1 MLRTAG
7 WTMLHQVSTFTAKIE
22 QRLRSSL
29 KRVRKRLTPQKHP
42 KRAGSKDS
50 KELLQRSR
58 DLLAEM
64 RAIGAEI
71 IVPCGDHVMRV
82 PADKLT
88 RLIVRKQ
95 GYQRDIFQRAIALA
109 EETGGLH
116 AGAAL
121 LDIGAN
127 IGMHT
132 LYGHLS
138 GRFSRVVSV
147 EASARN
153 FRFLES
159 NVRENGFDDKT
170 STIHCAGGRTAGVAK
185 LSRDPTNGLRA
196 SLVKRKGRD
205 ETGFEVESVGVRPVD
220 SILADL
226 HLEPN
231 AVGMSWVDV
240 MGFEIEVLA
249 GMPRVIAVGRPLAL
263 EYSNGWFGADDKQ
276 EMFDL
281 LRQGPYSAFIDLKA
295 DELRWRPLADIRN
308 FSVPW
313 TNLLVVSEVRT

>member
-1 MLRTAG
+1 
-7 WTMLHQVSTFTAKIE
+7 
-22 QRLRSSL
+22 
-29 KRVRKRLTPQKHP
+29 
-42 KRAGSKDS
+42 
-50 KELLQRSR
+50 
-58 DLLAEM
+58 
-64 RAIGAEI
+64 
-71 IVPCGDHVMRV
+71 MRV

-109 EETGGLH
+109 EQTGGLR
-116 AGAAL
+116 AGGAL

-147 EASARN
+147 EASALN

-196 SLVKRKGRD
+196 SLAKRKGRD

-226 HLEPN
+226 HLDPN
-231 AVGMSWVDV
+231 AVGMSWIDV

-281 LRQGPYSAFIDLKA
+281 LR
-295 DELRWRPLADIRN
+295 
-308 FSVPW
+308 
-313 TNLLVVSEVRT
+313 

>member
-1 MLRTAG
+1 
-7 WTMLHQVSTFTAKIE
+7 
-22 QRLRSSL
+22 
-29 KRVRKRLTPQKHP
+29 
-42 KRAGSKDS
+42 
-50 KELLQRSR
+50 
-58 DLLAEM
+58 
-64 RAIGAEI
+64 
-71 IVPCGDHVMRV
+71 MRV

-153 FRFLES
+153 LRFLES
-159 NVRENGFDDKT
+159 NVRENGYDDKT

-205 ETGFEVESVGVRPVD
+205 ETGFEVESVGV
-220 SILADL
+220 
-226 HLEPN
+226 
-231 AVGMSWVDV
+231 
-240 MGFEIEVLA
+240 
-249 GMPRVIAVGRPLAL
+249 
-263 EYSNGWFGADDKQ
+263 
-276 EMFDL
+276 
-281 LRQGPYSAFIDLKA
+281 
-295 DELRWRPLADIRN
+295 
-308 FSVPW
+308 
-313 TNLLVVSEVRT
+313 